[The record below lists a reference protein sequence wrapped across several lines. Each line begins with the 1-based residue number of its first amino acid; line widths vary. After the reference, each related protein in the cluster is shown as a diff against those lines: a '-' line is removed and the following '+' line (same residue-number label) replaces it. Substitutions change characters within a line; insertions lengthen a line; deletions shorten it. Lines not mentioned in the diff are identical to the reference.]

1 MFFYTPDC
9 HNNQASFITL
19 EPNVRQNEIVLPHPV
34 HRTKQTH
41 AQIQKGPQ
49 LHIEYL
55 ITLQM
60 KLGVTYHM
68 SQCDLTLNL
77 SSKIYVSHDTT
88 IIINHLNLPLIIGP
102 RFLQPFQQPRPC
114 GNFNLAAS
122 VRSNKEKSPKQEDK
136 QDCLIKWIAFHQTGC
151 LTPKTQ
157 GHTIYYKHYLKYGVV
172 WNNLFLGL
180 IMLFWRFRGKQSFWS
195 LNYCLGLNFVL
206 ELSK

>member
-136 QDCLIKWIAFHQTGC
+136 EDCLIKWIASIKLAVSHPRLKVTLYTINTISNMELFGTTC
-151 LTPKTQ
+151 SQ
-157 GHTIYYKHYLKYGVV
+157 GLLCFFGD
-172 WNNLFLGL
+172 LGENSH
-180 IMLFWRFRGKQSFWS
+180 FGP
-195 LNYCLGLNFVL
+195 
-206 ELSK
+206 